1 MDGYLTADAHSSIK
15 SMTERYGIQFMEYM
29 DSEICDNPD
38 NFEDSLHLNDKGAR
52 SFTEDFVSRI

>member
-1 MDGYLTADAHSSIK
+1 MVPSSIK
-15 SMTERYGIQFMEYM
+15 SMTERYGVQFLEYV

-38 NFEDSLHLNDKGAR
+38 NFEDSSHLNDKGAR